1 MQSHS
6 RKHLVYTEKLII
18 DIKTVINYV
27 YLRSENHHFG
37 NILLIFN
44 KVAFN
49 KITRVANMEQLG
61 QTN

>member
-1 MQSHS
+1 M
-6 RKHLVYTEKLII
+6 YTEKLII
-18 DIKTVINYV
+18 DIKAMINYV
-27 YLRSENHHFG
+27 YLRGENHHFG